1 MKNLPRPSINRLC
14 DLYRLL
20 KKQSQEGQ
28 TRISSSKISQ
38 RLGVGAHNIRKDISY
53 LGDIGNSGGGY
64 NVEHLKS
71 ILSQKLGLDKER
83 LVCIVGLGQLGTALL
98 NVLQNHENGFRVIAG
113 FDSNVNKIETLRTSA
128 DVFPSY
134 NMTEIIQR
142 MNIELAVLTV
152 PTEAAQD
159 VTVKLVNA
167 GIKGIV
173 NFTQALIQP
182 PSPQVFVRNIDLF
195 GEFTILTA
203 LMTVNKE

>member
-1 MKNLPRPSINRLC
+1 MKNLPNPSISRLC
-14 DLYRLL
+14 NLYRLL
-20 KKQSQEGQ
+20 KKLSQEGQ

-64 NVEHLKS
+64 NVEHLKG

-83 LVCIVGLGQLGTALL
+83 FACVVGLGQLGTALL
-98 NVLQNHENGFRVIAG
+98 NVLQNHDNGFRVVAG

-134 NMTEIIQR
+134 NMIEIIQR

-173 NFTQALIQP
+173 NFTQAFLQP
-182 PSPQVFVRNIDLF
+182 PSPDVFVRNVDLF
-195 GEFTILTA
+195 GEFTVLSALT
-203 LMTVNKE
+203 TIHNT